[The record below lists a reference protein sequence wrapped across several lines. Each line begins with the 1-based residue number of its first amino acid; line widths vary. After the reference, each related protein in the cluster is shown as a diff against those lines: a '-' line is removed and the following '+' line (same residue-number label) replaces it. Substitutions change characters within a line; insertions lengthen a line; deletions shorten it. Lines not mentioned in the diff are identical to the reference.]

1 MSSCKSRLLLRCSV
15 RYGLLPFIS
24 SRPPLAC
31 QRTGVSLLLCRHQQ
45 SDSSSNSSSSTDT
58 SKKEPYSKFLTRNLK
73 MWGGEIY
80 DRLVC
85 SNLDTM
91 FDTTRSMWRF
101 AGTDSFKDFQV
112 LTDQDIGGQ
121 SWAKLEPS
129 RNNKLLFHGNLC
141 TTVPRDG
148 ETARSGYCSLKSKQQ
163 FVSFNRKKHMD
174 LTPFNSLN
182 LRLRGDGRAYMVNI
196 MTEGYFT
203 DYHDDIWSYFLFTRG
218 GPYWQ
223 DVSIPFSKFFLSSR
237 GRIQD
242 RQAAVDLEL
251 VNAIGLTMA
260 DAIDGEFALEI
271 DSIAASYDATHTE
284 EFAYEMYHK

>member
-1 MSSCKSRLLLRCSV
+1 MQSSTKVDSTKS
-15 RYGLLPFIS
+15 
-24 SRPPLAC
+24 
-31 QRTGVSLLLCRHQQ
+31 
-45 SDSSSNSSSSTDT
+45 SDSKSSSQNKTQ
-58 SKKEPYSKFLTRNLK
+58 KESYSVYLTRNFK
-73 MWGGEIY
+73 MWGQEVF
-80 DRLVC
+80 DRIRG

-91 FDTTRSMWRF
+91 FDTTRTLWRF
-101 AGTDSFKDFQV
+101 AGPDSFSDFQV
-112 LTDQDIGGQ
+112 LTDKGIGGQ
-121 SWAKLEPS
+121 SWAKIEPS

-163 FVSFNRKKHMD
+163 FASFNRKKHMD

-203 DYHDDIWSYFLFTRG
+203 DYHDDIWNYFLFTRG

-242 RQAAVDLEL
+242 KQAVVDLEL

-271 DSIAASYDATHTE
+271 DSISASYDATHTE
-284 EFAYEMYHK
+284 EFAYELYH